1 MLVMPRTPTK
11 SETAMQCGWLFGAV
25 HARLFRDLAI
35 AHAVGSLRSLL
46 ARLSRID
53 VLVVAVPPAAA
64 VFSTIINL
72 VNLWLA
78 ARVVGISGRLKRP
91 WPDIAALTQRSL
103 ADFPLYT
110 PSPLTA
116 WIRSGFLSRKPCLP

>member
-53 VLVVAVPPAAA
+53 VLVIDAWAMAPLAETDAATRCARTGASPAEKWKAFTRNQCA
-64 VFSTIINL
+64 GMSF
-72 VNLWLA
+72 
-78 ARVVGISGRLKRP
+78 G
-91 WPDIAALTQRSL
+91 ALS
-103 ADFPLYT
+103 
-110 PSPLTA
+110 S
-116 WIRSGFLSRKPCLP
+116 